1 MAYIEKLDHHSENY
15 NPQDYNGM
23 DYNDHQVE
31 MALGEMERQCCEFGI
46 YCPKL

>member
-1 MAYIEKLDHHSENY
+1 MEYIENFDHHSENY
-15 NPQDYNGM
+15 NPNNYNGM

-31 MALGEMERQCCEFGI
+31 MALSAMERQQCEFNM